1 MVCGAKLMKINKFRF
16 EKRDHPCHLIDMNI
30 ENTANQDTIKG
41 QEALKRISLKIKRLR
56 KKSHYTQKDV
66 AERLNL
72 GLRSYQRI
80 ENRECGYD
88 LSLLYRLCEV
98 FNANFFELTNPYAP
112 KDIHKNFF
120 FNDRSEFKNICSC
133 ESIDFLENLEL
144 NPENITADEAFM
156 SATVPLA
163 LVTPF
168 KVEFN
173 KKAKSSQSRFVTAL
187 GLKNETATEQF
198 WDEVLF
204 HQPKFSA
211 VKITNDQV
219 IVSRHF
225 YNDHEEYMISGIFDC

>member
-1 MVCGAKLMKINKFRF
+1 MVCRAKLTKINKIEF
-16 EKRDHPCHLIDMNI
+16 EKRQYPCHLIGMNI
-30 ENTANQDTIKG
+30 ENTAAQDTIKG

-66 AERLNL
+66 AEKLNL

-88 LSLLYRLCEV
+88 LYLLYRLCEV

-120 FNDRSEFKNICSC
+120 FHDRAEFKNICSC
-133 ESIDFLENLEL
+133 ESVDFLEKLVI
-144 NPENITADEAFM
+144 NPENLAADESFM
-156 SATVPLA
+156 AAGVPLA
-163 LVTPF
+163 FVSPF

-173 KKAKSSQSRFVTAL
+173 KKGKASQSRFVEAL
-187 GLKNETATEQF
+187 GLKNEAESEQF

-219 IVSRHF
+219 IVNRHF
-225 YNDHEEYMISGIFDC
+225 YNDHEEFMISGIFDC